1 LPEELLDELDE
12 VLNEAP
18 RQRRPWA
25 LWLLLIPAASVL
37 YPPLYSHRTPAIAGI
52 PFFVWYQIVAVVF
65 GGVVTGV
72 VYLLRGS
79 ERTLAP

>member
-1 LPEELLDELDE
+1 
-12 VLNEAP
+12 
-18 RQRRPWA
+18 
-25 LWLLLIPAASVL
+25 
-37 YPPLYSHRTPAIAGI
+37 LYSHRTPAIAGI